1 MIVPAGE
8 TLAAGLAELPDI
20 GRPVLSTK
28 LLRFKKFN

>member
-1 MIVPAGE
+1 MFMPVREA
-8 TLAAGLAELPDI
+8 LATGLAELPDI